1 MYTQNNN
8 LKLYIMKEVVK
19 MINEN
24 APLFQI
30 IWTLEELGIKYSIK
44 ESFCFANNELS
55 FCGLTFKNV

>member
-1 MYTQNNN
+1 
-8 LKLYIMKEVVK
+8 MKEVVK